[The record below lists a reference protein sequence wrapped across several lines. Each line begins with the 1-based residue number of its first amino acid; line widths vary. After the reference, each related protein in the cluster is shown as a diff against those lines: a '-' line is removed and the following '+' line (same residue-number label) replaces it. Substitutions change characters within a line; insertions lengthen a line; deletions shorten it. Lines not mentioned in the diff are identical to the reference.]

1 MILKL
6 FLSVCRGLFAMHTCP
21 SGALAHRDIKV
32 PVHFNLL
39 KIVYLIMMSQPGNL
53 LLSDDKEELVLM
65 DLGSATPGEV
75 SITNR
80 LVWLPIN
87 EYHYIM

>member
-1 MILKL
+1 
-6 FLSVCRGLFAMHTCP
+6 
-21 SGALAHRDIKV
+21 
-32 PVHFNLL
+32 
-39 KIVYLIMMSQPGNL
+39 MMSQPSNL

-87 EYHYIM
+87 EYHYIIL